1 MQSIMSQIAT
11 TIEQSKRLMKAGLD
25 LERADMYWLGSG
37 KTISPD
43 EDEYKLYTEPF
54 SPLYERVTEA
64 IKNEK
69 ADRDNY
75 GFDTSNEIEAKE
87 DFLSRHFPAWSLSAL
102 WQIVHELDKTY
113 EFPTTL
119 SSDDLIELLV
129 KTICFRRE
137 YQLPEE

>member
-1 MQSIMSQIAT
+1 MIQIAT
-11 TIEQSKRLMKAGLD
+11 TIEQSKRMIDTGID
-25 LERADMYWLGSG
+25 IEESADFYYDSKGYLQWRGDPVLFQIAS
-37 KTISPD
+37 
-43 EDEYKLYTEPF
+43 F
-54 SPLYERVTEA
+54 QV
-64 IKNEK
+64 
-69 ADRDNY
+69 
-75 GFDTSNEIEAKE
+75 
-87 DFLSRHFPAWSLSAL
+87 PAWSLSAL